1 MATTPEE
8 LALDLSRASLQ
19 SQEQSENQL
28 REKATAVLAAASIV
42 VPVAALAV
50 GHGPAVV
57 AIPFSGAAVAYVLC
71 VRECGAALFPQG
83 VSAGLLGGELLETTK
98 RNSMDLEQMQ
108 EAAATYLD
116 DGYRRNDA
124 LLETATERVGHA
136 ISLLTIE
143 VLALVVSLVVTL
155 VS

>member
-1 MATTPEE
+1 MSTTPEE
-8 LALDLSRASLQ
+8 LALDLSRASLR
-19 SQEQSENQL
+19 SQEQSENQI
-28 REKATAVLAAASIV
+28 REKATAVLAAASVV
-42 VPVAALAV
+42 VPVAAVAI

-71 VRECGAALFPQG
+71 VRACGAALFPQS
-83 VSAGLLGGELLETTK
+83 VRFGLLGGDLLEATK
-98 RNSMDLEQMQ
+98 RSGMDLEQMQ

-116 DGYRRNDA
+116 DGYRHNHA
-124 LLETATERVGHA
+124 ILEIATKRVGHA